1 MVKSNDILFP
11 VITKEQEYTKVYNNS
26 VKKVA
31 EINKKYNEHNC
42 TSHPELP
49 ELIAQMNNFLN
60 SLSNQNSLEEYLGF
74 KLLIQRIEKI
84 IEDCSGGDV
93 DPPIPPIP
101 DVDFPKNLPFSN
113 LWAHTILNGNN
124 YEMTLNNTWGIIGEK
139 TAVYLD
145 GVLYEVFNT
154 NFTAFNKGSAKNI
167 VANKYDSSKDLKIVY
182 KVTYVRDEA
191 TKDTAT
197 VYYKSTTG
205 VIEAATAGGSVK
217 YCKYPQWNKDVEY
230 GTATNK
236 IYFNKG
242 YHFRHTGWAG
252 KNDEPAPT
260 TGWSPWTQLSAS
272 EETAINCPGNHKLDT
287 PGIEPNAHVK
297 PMNIA
302 KVASVGYPM
311 EKMHITY
318 TPEWGKWARKYTP
331 KITPWSKISHM
342 QYAFVDVRP
351 DYKNRFITDKDDIS
365 HLDQTRADAA
375 KGSGS
380 LAVSPN
386 IFDPG
391 AAFSTYGTTNAFLTE
406 YQDMCEKYPY
416 TKPIASLGGWSRSA
430 FFRDAASDEKRANF
444 TAKCVEFLRT
454 FLMVGIDIDW
464 EFPGDR
470 RDGDVVDNKNDLGT
484 PRGGSDEA
492 ALFTILMKDL
502 RKALDKAGQED
513 GKYYFLSCAI
523 SAGKNKI
530 ANSGIAGWHNACDF
544 ISYMT
549 YDTHGAFDKTS
560 NHQSYLYQNPLEPQN
575 ITNPENNAMAISDV
589 IKHIKNTY
597 GISPKKLTV
606 GTPFYSRGW
615 SGIFK
620 PASGWTVPANP
631 GLYVTT
637 NINASANDAKGCSA
651 PGTLDGGRGAG
662 VLPLNHL
669 NKLISGE
676 SVSVRT
682 LDINR
687 EPNPFAGIVL
697 NGKDFKYY
705 YDNNAQ
711 APYLYSESKGIFY
724 TFEDERSLDV
734 KCQWVIDNDVAG
746 VISWDIG
753 MDDYGIDIT
762 NEQEANAAYKGL
774 NQAEHLLTS
783 VIFGKFKSNPSR
795 QRYLNRVAKFL

>member
-31 EINKKYNEHNC
+31 EVNKRYNEHKC

-60 SLSNQNSLEEYLGF
+60 NLSNQNSLEEYLGF

-84 IEDCSGGDV
+84 LDDCSGEDI
-93 DPPIPPIP
+93 DPPVPPTP

-113 LWAHTILNGNN
+113 LWAHTILNGSN
-124 YEMTLNNTWGIIGEK
+124 YEMTLNNTWGIIAEK

-145 GVLYEVFNT
+145 GTLFETFDT
-154 NFTAFNKGSAKNI
+154 SFTAFNKGSAKNI
-167 VANKYDSSKDLKIVY
+167 VANKYDSNKDLKIVY

-191 TKDTAT
+191 TKDTVT

-205 VIEAATAGGSVK
+205 VVEVATGDGAVK
-217 YCKYPQWNKDVEY
+217 YCKYPQWNKDIEY

-252 KNDEPAPT
+252 KNDEPTPNP
-260 TGWSPWTQLSAS
+260 GWSPWTQLTAS
-272 EETAINCPGNHKLDT
+272 EEVAINCPGNHKLDT
-287 PGIEPNAHVK
+287 KGVEVNAHLK
-297 PMNIA
+297 PMNPA

-318 TPEWGKWARKYTP
+318 TPEWAKWARKYTP
-331 KITPWSKISHM
+331 KMTPWSKISHM

-351 DYKNRFITDKDDIS
+351 DYTSSFNTDPDKLD
-365 HLDQTRADAA
+365 HLAKSAADAPS
-375 KGSGS
+375 GSGS
-380 LAVSPN
+380 YQVSPN
-386 IFDPG
+386 IFDPA
-391 AAFSTYGTTNAFLTE
+391 AAFSEYGGTNAFLIE
-406 YQDMCEKYPY
+406 FNDMSVKYPY

-430 FFRDAASDEKRANF
+430 FFRDAASDSKRSYF
-444 TAKCVEFLRT
+444 VSRCVDFIRT

-470 RDGDVVDNKNDLGT
+470 RDGDKVDNSNDLGT

-492 ALFTILMKDL
+492 VLFTLLMKDL

-513 GKYYFLSCAI
+513 GKYYFLSCAV
-523 SAGKNKI
+523 SAGRKNIEKT
-530 ANSGIAGWHNACDF
+530 GIADWHQACDF

-549 YDTHGAFDKTS
+549 YDTHGAFDKTT

-575 ITNPENNAMAISDV
+575 ITNPENHAMAISDLV
-589 IKHIKNTY
+589 KYIKNTY
-597 GISPKKLTV
+597 GISSKKLTV
-606 GTPFYSRGW
+606 GSPFYSRGW

-620 PASGWTVPANP
+620 PTSGWVIPENP
-631 GLYVTT
+631 GLYATT
-637 NINASANDAKGCSA
+637 NINSSDARGCAA

-662 VLPLNHL
+662 ILPLNHL
-669 NKLISGE
+669 NKLISGGDLQ
-676 SVSVRT
+676 VKT
-682 LDINR
+682 LDTER
-687 EPNPFAGIVL
+687 EPNPYASTTL
-697 NGKDFKYY
+697 YGKEFKYY
-705 YDNNAQ
+705 YDSNAQ
-711 APYLYSESKGIFY
+711 APYLYNESKGIFY

-734 KCQWVIDNDVAG
+734 KCQWIIDNDVAG
-746 VISWDIG
+746 LITWDIG
-753 MDDYGIDIT
+753 MDDYGVDIT
-762 NEQEANAAYKGL
+762 NIAEAQAAYKGL

-783 VIFGKFKSNPSR
+783 TIFDKFKSNPSR